1 MAPQSND
8 KRLME
13 DYLPIREISA
23 EASREKSVR
32 KGHISTLHLW
42 WARRPLVACRAAVYA
57 ALVPADQFQP
67 GNGPDNKRASLGRA
81 NAQKFLTRLCR
92 YPGDPEVI
100 AKARHHIL
108 EAHRQRL
115 IQAGEIPPDTPLEQ
129 VPPPKV
135 LDMFAGGGAIPLEAL
150 RLGCKAHA
158 VELNPVAHI
167 IELCTLVYPQKYGK
181 PDPSV
186 RGMTGPPG
194 KEGQLTWGGLAKE
207 VEYWGNWVIEQAKEL
222 VGDLYPPI
230 PDPEYKGK
238 PPEIEFVDGEWV
250 EKGAA
255 ETGERRLLEEPD
267 QKPGAKRKGQSVP
280 RGYLVPLAYLW
291 TRTVKCKNPAC
302 GAQVP
307 LVRQT
312 WLCRKKGRYIALRMT
327 ADPGQNQVR
336 FEVVQSAIQDGLDF
350 DPGAFSRGGNAVCP
364 FCGTAV
370 DLEYVKDEGWNGRMG
385 LQPMAVVCARPGAK
399 RKVYLAAEQ
408 VASYLPKPEALEDRV
423 QDLGARTGVSVPSE
437 PIAGLARD
445 RRENTLGITVRP
457 YGLRTFGDLF
467 APRQLAYMLALVAT
481 VQQACAEMRSNG
493 LDDDTVRAIAAYL
506 GILVDRQADYCC
518 TLATWQ
524 MEFVAHGLPRQAI
537 PMVWDFAE
545 LSPFGGASGSIASAL
560 DWITAVIRQ
569 ESGSGEPAEVVRGS
583 ALALPWSDETFDA
596 VITDPPYYD
605 NVPYADIS
613 DFFYVWLKRAL
624 GDLFPEHFSGPGT
637 PKKSEIVA
645 DALRHGGDKDRAKR
659 AYEEMMAGAFAEA
672 HRVLRPGGL
681 LAVVYAHKTT
691 VGWATLVNALRDAG
705 FVVTEAWPLATE
717 RSARLRTLESAAL
730 TSSIFMVTRKRETEE
745 VGSYE
750 EEVRPLL
757 ESIVRERVDSL
768 WERGIVGADLDMAAV
783 GAGLQAYTKYRRVE
797 RANGEPV
804 SADQFIT
811 EVEGLVQ
818 EVMLEK
824 ILGVPSSG
832 VATVDAATRFYILWR
847 FTYGLREVSGGEA
860 IVFAYPQGVE
870 LDGPS
875 GLSQGSAALLKKEKG
890 KYRLLDFT
898 QRGRNDRL
906 GLPDEEGTPAPLID
920 VLHRTLWLMENR
932 LGLLNEFLD
941 EAHPDTERLRV
952 IAQALAGPGLEGGQ
966 QALTSEPA
974 TERAALRKLLQHWKG
989 LMEERTLFR

>member
-1 MAPQSND
+1 MKSSNND
-8 KRLME
+8 KRLIE

-57 ALVPADQFQP
+57 ALVPADKFQP
-67 GNGPDNKRASLGRA
+67 ANGPLNKRASLGRA
-81 NAQKFLTRLCR
+81 NAHRFLSHLCH
-92 YPGDPEVI
+92 YPGDRAIV
-100 AKARHHIL
+100 AQARRHIL

-115 IQAGEIPPDTPLEQ
+115 IEAGEIPPGTPLEQ

-150 RLGCKAHA
+150 RLGCKAYA
-158 VELNPVAHI
+158 LELNPVAHI

-181 PDPSV
+181 PALGA
-186 RGMTGPPG
+186 RGMTGRPG
-194 KEGQLTWGGLAKE
+194 KDGQPTWGGLAKE
-207 VEYWGNWVIEQAKEL
+207 VEYWGKWVIEQAKKL

-230 PDPEYKGK
+230 PDPDYKGK
-238 PPEIEFVDGEWV
+238 RPEIEFVHGEWV

-255 ETGERRLLEEPD
+255 RDDRPVLSAPGQELFGRR
-267 QKPGAKRKGQSVP
+267 GRGQRVP

-312 WLCRKKGRYIALRMT
+312 WLCRKKGRYIALRMI
-327 ADPGQNQVR
+327 AEPGEKQVR
-336 FEVVQSAIQDGLDF
+336 FEVVQSATQDGLGF

-364 FCGTAV
+364 FCGTAM
-370 DLEYVKDEGWNGRMG
+370 DSDYVKDEGMAGRLG
-385 LQPMAVVCARPGAK
+385 TQVMAAVCSRPGAK
-399 RKVYLAAEQ
+399 GKVYIGSAEVERALPRDRFSHRLTELTETTG
-408 VASYLPKPEALEDRV
+408 VAVPDEPIITDAKNSCWVRMYGLTKFGQLFTVRQSAYMVALTGAIRQARAEMEGRGYQADRV
-423 QDLGARTGVSVPSE
+423 RTV
-437 PIAGLARD
+437 
-445 RRENTLGITVRP
+445 
-457 YGLRTFGDLF
+457 
-467 APRQLAYMLALVAT
+467 
-481 VQQACAEMRSNG
+481 
-493 LDDDTVRAIAAYL
+493 AAYL
-506 GILVDRQADYCC
+506 GILLDRQADYCSS
-518 TLATWQ
+518 LARWHTSR
-524 MEFVAHGLPRQAI
+524 ELITGTFGRQAL

-545 LSPFGGASGSIASAL
+545 LAPFGGASGSAEGAL
-560 DWITAVIRQ
+560 DWVTAVIDA
-569 ESGSGEPAEVVRGS
+569 ESASGEPAEVVRGS
-583 ALALPWSDETFDA
+583 ALSLPWPENTFDA

-613 DFFYVWLKRAL
+613 DFFYVWLKRSI
-624 GDLFPEHFSGPGT
+624 GDLFPEHFSSPGT

-645 DALRHGGDKDRAKR
+645 DALRHEGDKDQAKR
-659 AYEEMMAGAFAEA
+659 AYEEMMAQAFEQAY
-672 HRVLRPGGL
+672 HVLKPGGIL
-681 LAVVYAHKTT
+681 VVVYAHKTT
-691 VGWATLVNALRDAG
+691 IGWSTLVNALRGAG
-705 FVVTEAWPLATE
+705 FVVTEAWPLSTE
-717 RSARLRTLESAAL
+717 MGSRLRAMASAAL
-730 TSSIFMVTRKRETEE
+730 ASSIFMVARKRETEE

-750 EEVRPLL
+750 QDVRPLL
-757 ESIVRERVDSL
+757 ESIVRERIDAL

-783 GAGLQAYTKYRRVE
+783 GAGLQAFTKYRRVE
-797 RANGEPV
+797 KANGEPV
-804 SADQFIT
+804 SAEQFIA

-832 VATVDAATRFYILWR
+832 VATVDAPTRFYILWR
-847 FTYGLREVSGGEA
+847 FTYGSREVSGGEA

-870 LDGPS
+870 LDGPN
-875 GLSQGSAALLKKEKG
+875 GLSEGARALLKKEKG

-898 QRGRNDRL
+898 QRGKNERL
-906 GLPDEEGTPAPLID
+906 GLADEDGTPAPLID

-932 LGLLNEFLD
+932 PGLLNEFLD

-952 IAQALAGPGLEGGQ
+952 VAQALAGPGLEGGQ
-966 QALTSEPA
+966 QALAAEPA
-974 TERAALRKLLQHWKG
+974 SERAALRKLLQHWKG